1 MTDNSEQFTSI
12 HTLANRFEAD
22 LLMDA
27 LRQEGIPALLRG
39 FEETPYTGL
48 FVPQKGW
55 GRIMVPKEME
65 AVASEIVQAFVEDV
79 RCNDAPYMKASEI
92 DPVLWERLRGA
103 DPAEISRNAGV
114 EYDVEE
120 EVYIIPFFN
129 TAIVCWPESE
139 KMEIIG
145 EYSKFSQDFQLNLFV
160 LHYLL
165 ESRDKPISKKWV
177 TEKDL
182 PSGGLFFQGPHALPL
197 GPLTRLFDADP
208 GLLHAGAQ
216 KIDGERAN
224 LGDISYQFSVLP
236 RIPLLVIFWLGD
248 EEFKPTFHLLFD
260 DTIILHLP
268 VLDQI
273 FALANVFT
281 RILMY
286 SAKSVRESGPD
297 EC

>member
-1 MTDNSEQFTSI
+1 MNDSEQFTSVY
-12 HTLANRFEAD
+12 TLANRFEAD

-39 FEETPYTGL
+39 FEETAYTGL

-55 GRIMVPKEME
+55 GRIMVPREMKD
-65 AVASEIVQAFVEDV
+65 AAREIVDAFVEDV
-79 RCNDAPYMKASEI
+79 RSTDAPFTKASEI
-92 DPVLWERLRGA
+92 DPELWERLRGA
-103 DPAEISRNAGV
+103 DPAEIAQNAAV
-114 EYDVEE
+114 EYDDEE

-145 EYSKFSQDFQLNLFV
+145 EFSKFSRDFQLHLFV

-165 ESRDKPISKKWV
+165 QSRERPLSKEWV

-182 PSGGLFFQGPHALPL
+182 PSGALFFNGPHALPL
-197 GPLTRLFDADP
+197 GPLAKLFDKQP
-208 GLLHAGAQ
+208 ELLDACSLKLGGV
-216 KIDGERAN
+216 KAN
-224 LGDISYQFSVLP
+224 LGDISYEFSILP
-236 RIPLLVIFWLGD
+236 RIPLLIIFWLGD
-248 EEFKPTFHLLFD
+248 EEFRPTFHLLFD
-260 DTIILHLP
+260 DTINLHLP

-273 FALANVFT
+273 FALANMFA

-286 SAKSVRESGPD
+286 SAKSINEGHIN
-297 EC
+297 EQ

>member
-1 MTDNSEQFTSI
+1 MNDSAQFTSI
-12 HTLANRFEAD
+12 YTLANRFEAD

-55 GRIMVPKEME
+55 GRIMVPCEME
-65 AVASEIVQAFVEDV
+65 DMAREIVEAFVEDV
-79 RCNDAPYMKASEI
+79 RSTDAPYTKSSEI
-92 DPVLWERLRGA
+92 DPVLWERLREA
-103 DPAEISRNAGV
+103 DPAEIAGNSGV
-114 EYDVEE
+114 EYDDQE

-145 EYSKFSQDFQLNLFV
+145 EFSKFSRDFQLHLFV

-165 ESRDKPISKKWV
+165 ESQERPLSKKWV

-182 PSGGLFFQGPHALPL
+182 PSGALFFSGPHALPL
-197 GPLTRLFDADP
+197 EPFAKLFDTDP
-208 GLLHAGAQ
+208 ELLHACAQ
-216 KIDGERAN
+216 KMGGEKVN
-224 LGDISYQFSVLP
+224 LGDISYEFSILP
-236 RIPLLVIFWLGD
+236 RVPLLIIFWLGD
-248 EEFKPTFHLLFD
+248 EEFRPTFHLLFD
-260 DTIILHLP
+260 DTISLHLP
-268 VLDQI
+268 VLDQV
-273 FALANVFT
+273 FALANTFT

-286 SAKSVRESGPD
+286 SAKSLKEGGQD
-297 EC
+297 EQ